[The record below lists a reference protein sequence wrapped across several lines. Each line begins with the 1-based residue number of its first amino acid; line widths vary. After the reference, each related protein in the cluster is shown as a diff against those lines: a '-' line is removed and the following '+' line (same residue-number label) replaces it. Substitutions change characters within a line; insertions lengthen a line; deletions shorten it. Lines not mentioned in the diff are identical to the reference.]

1 MDSIVPM
8 QRDMDATFDFSWDQ
22 APNFFLDAQVLDLG
36 ALHSMYLPAEDSLSG
51 LYSCYD
57 DSGSPDGA
65 NSWSTATTMA
75 ARASKNIIME
85 RGRRK
90 KLNEKLYSLRGVVP
104 NITKM
109 DKASIIQDAIGYIEE
124 LQEEERQLLAEISDL
139 ESSGCTAV
147 VKTEKVVSVGSQGE
161 EDGGGFLTRKKMR
174 RTTSAS
180 SINEDAICSPAT
192 RPVQI
197 LEVEV
202 TDVGE
207 KLAVVSVRYAR
218 RKDAMA
224 TVCRALES
232 LCLKVITAS
241 VTTVAGTIV
250 HTMFI
255 QMDGLHDAQTMTET
269 VQAAIGQLHVRRSP
283 VNTTSYS

>member
-8 QRDMDATFDFSWDQ
+8 QGGLDAAFDFSWDQ

-36 ALHSMYLPAEDSLSG
+36 AVDSMYLPAEDSLSG

-57 DSGSPDGA
+57 DSSSPDGA
-65 NSWSTATTMA
+65 NSWSTDTTLV
-75 ARASKNIIME
+75 ARASKNIILE

-90 KLNEKLYSLRGVVP
+90 KLNEKLYSLRAVVP

-109 DKASIIQDAIGYIEE
+109 DKASIIQDAIKYIQE

-139 ESSGCTAV
+139 ESADCNAV
-147 VKTEKVVSVGSQGE
+147 VKTEKVVSVGSQAE
-161 EDGGGFLTRKKMR
+161 EAGGGFLSRKKMR
-174 RTTSAS
+174 RTNSAS
-180 SINEDAICSPAT
+180 SINDGAICSPAT
-192 RPVQI
+192 SPIQI

-202 TDVGE
+202 TEVGE
-207 KLAVVSVRYAR
+207 KLAVVSVRYSK

-241 VTTVAGTIV
+241 VTTVAGTVV
-250 HTMFI
+250 HTIFI
-255 QMDGLHDAQTMTET
+255 QMDGLDDAQTMTET

-283 VNTTSYS
+283 LKTMSYS

>member
-8 QRDMDATFDFSWDQ
+8 QGDMDMAFNFSWDQ
-22 APNFFLDAQVLDLG
+22 APNFFLDAQVLDLS
-36 ALHSMYLPAEDSLSG
+36 AVHSMYLPAEDSLSG

-57 DSGSPDGA
+57 DSSSPDGA

-139 ESSGCTAV
+139 ESAGCTAV
-147 VKTEKVVSVGSQGE
+147 VKTEKVVSVGSQAEE
-161 EDGGGFLTRKKMR
+161 EDAAPRKKMR
-174 RTTSAS
+174 RTSSAS
-180 SINEDAICSPAT
+180 AINDGAICSPAT

-202 TDVGE
+202 TEVGE
-207 KLAVVSVRYAR
+207 KLAVVSVRYAK

-241 VTTVAGTIV
+241 VTTVAGSIV

-255 QMDGLHDAQTMTET
+255 QMDGLIDAQTMTET
-269 VQAAIGQLHVRRSP
+269 VQAAIGQLHLRRSP
-283 VNTTSYS
+283 H